1 MAHGAVIDVP
11 IESRGFP
18 RRTLPP
24 MPMQRAALLI
34 AAMLALAACGSREQ
48 GERKDAPATVTTMRV
63 AAQPWQDRL
72 EALGTAQA
80 NESVA
85 IAAKASDV
93 ITRLAFDS
101 GQRVRAGQLL
111 ADMNS
116 REQRAD
122 VAAAEAALRDAQ
134 QQLRR
139 GSELAREQLIAQ
151 GQLDTLRANRD
162 AAAAALASRRAAVAD
177 RTLVA
182 PFAGVLGLRQV
193 SVGALVGPGTT
204 ITTLDD
210 DSRIKLDFTLPESA
224 LAAVARGQAI
234 DARSDAWPGIA
245 FAGTIADID
254 SRIDP
259 DTRAVTVRALLPNP
273 DGRLRAGM
281 LLRVSVRLPE
291 RQALALPEIAVQ
303 QEGTQASVFRVGAG
317 DTVALVPV
325 TLGSR
330 HAGKV
335 EIASGLKPGDRI
347 VVEGIVKLHDGS
359 RIVEANAAPAAATPA
374 AAE

>member
-1 MAHGAVIDVP
+1 MQIRHSFPLLAAV
-11 IESRGFP
+11 
-18 RRTLPP
+18 L
-24 MPMQRAALLI
+24 M
-34 AAMLALAACGSREQ
+34 LAACGKSGQE
-48 GERKDAPATVTTMRV
+48 ERKDAPAVVTTMRI
-63 AAQPWQDRL
+63 ATQPWQDSL
-72 EALGTAQA
+72 DALGTARA

-85 IAAKASDV
+85 IVAKVSDV
-93 ITRLAFDS
+93 VTRLAFDS
-101 GQRVRAGQLL
+101 GERVRAGQLL
-111 ADMNS
+111 VDMNS
-116 REQRAD
+116 RAQRAD
-122 VAAAEAALRDAQ
+122 VAAAQAALRDAE

-139 GSELAREQLIAQ
+139 GSELARQQLIAQ
-151 GQLDTLRANRD
+151 GQLETLRANRD

-224 LAAVARGQAI
+224 LSSIARGQAI
-234 DARSDAWPGIA
+234 AARSDAWPGVA
-245 FAGTIADID
+245 FDGTIADID

-281 LLRVSVRLPE
+281 LLRVAVRLPA
-291 RQALALPEIAVQ
+291 RQALVLPEIAVQ
-303 QEGTQASVFRVGAG
+303 QEGSQASVFRVGAG
-317 DTVALVPV
+317 DKVALVPV

-330 HAGKV
+330 NAGKV
-335 EIASGLKPGDRI
+335 EVVSGLKAGDRI

-359 RIVEANAAPAAATPA
+359 SIVEAKPGAAATPA
-374 AAE
+374 VAE

>member
-1 MAHGAVIDVP
+1 MPIRRLVP
-11 IESRGFP
+11 
-18 RRTLPP
+18 TL
-24 MPMQRAALLI
+24 AAIVL
-34 AAMLALAACGSREQ
+34 LAACAKPQQ
-48 GERKDAPATVTTMRV
+48 GERKDAPATVTTAWI
-63 AAQPWQDRL
+63 AAQPWRDSL

-85 IAAKASDV
+85 ITAKASDV
-93 ITRLAFDS
+93 VTRLAFDS
-101 GQRVRAGQLL
+101 GERVRAGQLL
-111 ADMNS
+111 VDMNS
-116 REQRAD
+116 SAQRAD
-122 VAAAEAALRDAQ
+122 VDAAQAALRDAE

-139 GSELAREQLIAQ
+139 GSELARQQLIAQ

-162 AAAAALASRRAAVAD
+162 AAAAALAARRAAVAD

-182 PFAGVLGLRQV
+182 PFAGVLGLRRV

-210 DSRIKLDFTLPESA
+210 DSRIKLDFTVPESA
-224 LAAVARGQAI
+224 LSSLARGQAI
-234 DARSDAWPGIA
+234 AARSDAWPGVA
-245 FAGTIADID
+245 FEGAIADID
-254 SRIDP
+254 SRVDP
-259 DTRAVTVRALLPNP
+259 DTRAVAVRALLPNP

-281 LLRVSVRLPE
+281 LLRVAVRLPE
-291 RQALALPEIAVQ
+291 RQALVLPEIAVQ
-303 QEGTQASVFRVGAG
+303 QEGSQASVFRVGAG
-317 DTVALVPV
+317 DAVALVPV

-330 HAGKV
+330 HDGKV

-359 RIVEANAAPAAATPA
+359 KVVEAGANARAA

>member
-1 MAHGAVIDVP
+1 M
-11 IESRGFP
+11 
-18 RRTLPP
+18 P
-24 MPMQRAALLI
+24 MPRTAALL
-34 AAMLALAACGSREQ
+34 AAVLALAACGGQEQ
-48 GERKDAPATVTTMRV
+48 GERKDAPATVTTMRI
-63 AAQPWQDRL
+63 APQPWQDRL

-93 ITRLAFDS
+93 VTRLAFDS

-111 ADMNS
+111 VDMNS

-139 GSELAREQLIAQ
+139 GSELAGQQLIAQ
-151 GQLDTLRANRD
+151 GQLETLRANRD

-224 LAAVARGQAI
+224 LAAIARGQSI
-234 DARSDAWPGIA
+234 DARSDAWPGVV

-281 LLRVSVRLPE
+281 LLRVAVRLPE
-291 RQALALPEIAVQ
+291 RQALVLPEIAVQ
-303 QEGTQASVFRVGAG
+303 QEGSQASVFRVGAG
-317 DTVALVPV
+317 DSVALVPV

-330 HAGKV
+330 QAGKV
-335 EIASGLKPGDRI
+335 EVASGLKAGDRI

-359 RIVEANAAPAAATPA
+359 RIVEADAAPAAHATPA

>member
-1 MAHGAVIDVP
+1 MQIRRFVPFIAVV
-11 IESRGFP
+11 
-18 RRTLPP
+18 
-24 MPMQRAALLI
+24 LL
-34 AAMLALAACGSREQ
+34 LAACGKSQQ
-48 GERKDAPATVTTMRV
+48 GERKDVPATVTTMRV
-63 AAQPWQDRL
+63 AAQPWQDSL

-85 IAAKASDV
+85 VVAKVSDV
-93 ITRLAFDS
+93 VTRLGFDS
-101 GQRVRAGQLL
+101 GVRVRAGQLL
-111 ADMNS
+111 VDMNS
-116 REQRAD
+116 SAQRAD
-122 VAAAEAALRDAQ
+122 VAAAAATLRDAE

-139 GSELAREQLIAQ
+139 GSELARQQLIAQ

-177 RTLVA
+177 RTLIA
-182 PFAGVLGLRQV
+182 PFAGVLGLRRV
-193 SVGALVGPGTT
+193 SVGALVAPGAI

-210 DSRIKLDFTLPESA
+210 DSRIKLDFTVPESA
-224 LAAVARGQAI
+224 LSSLARGQEI
-234 DARSDAWPGIA
+234 GARSDAWPGVA
-245 FAGTIADID
+245 FEGTVADID
-254 SRIDP
+254 SRVDP

-281 LLRVSVRLPE
+281 LLRVSVRLPQ
-291 RQALALPEIAVQ
+291 RQALVLPEIAVQ
-303 QEGTQASVFRVGAG
+303 QEGSQASVFRVGAG

-330 HAGKV
+330 DAGKV
-335 EIASGLKPGDRI
+335 EVASGLKAGDRI

-359 RIVEANAAPAAATPA
+359 SIVEAKPGAAATPA

>member
-1 MAHGAVIDVP
+1 
-11 IESRGFP
+11 
-18 RRTLPP
+18 
-24 MPMQRAALLI
+24 MPMRRFVVLLAAVF
-34 AAMLALAACGSREQ
+34 MLAGCGKSGQ
-48 GERKDAPATVTTMRV
+48 QERKDAPAVVTTMRI
-63 AAQPWQDRL
+63 ATQPWQDSI
-72 EALGTAQA
+72 EALGTARA

-85 IAAKASDV
+85 IVAKVSDV
-93 ITRLAFDS
+93 VTRLGFDS

-111 ADMNS
+111 VDMNS
-116 REQRAD
+116 RAQRAD
-122 VAAAEAALRDAQ
+122 VDAAQATLRDAE

-139 GSELAREQLIAQ
+139 GSELARQQLIAQ
-151 GQLDTLRANRD
+151 GQLETLRANRD

-204 ITTLDD
+204 IATLDD

-234 DARSDAWPGIA
+234 DARSDAWPGVA

-330 HAGKV
+330 HAGQV
-335 EIASGLKPGDRI
+335 EVASGLKPVDRD

-359 RIVEANAAPAAATPA
+359 RIVEATRAPAVQAPAA
-374 AAE
+374 E